1 MTVWE
6 MLDTDNRE
14 GALMTESDV
23 TIIEVP
29 EDNGEAVRRLRAEL
43 RAAKRRLS
51 EERRDAMFAGYRL
64 LWLGGINFNGRQQ

>member
-64 LWLGGINFNGRQQ
+64 LWLGGINVNGRQQ

>member
-6 MLDTDNRE
+6 MLDTDNGE
-14 GALMTESDV
+14 EALMTESDV
-23 TIIEVP
+23 TVIEVP

-64 LWLGGINFNGRQQ
+64 LWLGGINVNGRQQ